1 MINPLEVKAEYENQ
15 ISSLEHYLKA
25 KGITLT
31 KEYNGQP
38 YVGSSFINGKEGV
51 YFKIKQRSFLSESQT
66 ETIKN
71 SFPLKI
77 TDGKDL
83 YSWDLLSISDYD
95 WDDDRYWEPSVSV
108 RLIKN
113 GKSVF

>member
-1 MINPLEVKAEYENQ
+1 MITPLEVKSKYENQ

-25 KGITLT
+25 KGIFLT
-31 KEYNGQP
+31 KEHDGQP
-38 YVGSSFINGKEGV
+38 YVGSSFVNGKEGV

-66 ETIKN
+66 ETIKS

-83 YSWDLLSISDYD
+83 YSWDLLCISDYD

-113 GKSVF
+113 GKNIL